1 MKSLFTMAVA
11 VAMSGSSVGA
21 FVLNSTKSGLATT
34 TSTSDDGLY
43 WIQTVPNPPEDTTAI
58 LQAAASM
65 YDDASAIPSQEP
77 TSIYQTPD
85 CGSSTEVCPACHNDE
100 ITSPSGEKYS
110 VACSAYLLSADSYEV
125 TNDESVNTTRLC
137 LEACDRFES
146 CLGATYSEQ
155 GDCILATGEMEGFA
169 AAEGGIEKV
178 ALVKRSSVR
187 STTSLPASVSA
198 QATSYSLLKP
208 TTVYN
213 KTTPTSSKAAAAAPT
228 ASTCNFDEVS
238 CPECH
243 EEVVTDANNQTY
255 KIFCDNRLYSDDSFA
270 VQRSISP
277 EGCLMECDEYTW
289 CDGATFWPE
298 PQGNC
303 QLARGENVFPVERDG
318 YTAFLPVATL
328 LSSIAPAT
336 SPSRYPTN
344 NGYTPVASTTRPS
357 TFQTLTSSNSAAAIT
372 SACDQI
378 APTCPEC
385 DGSVITDEAGQ
396 VYTVRC
402 NVEPVC
408 DDIVEAGWASQ
419 QDCMTDCDRN
429 PVCFA
434 ALWEGGRCDLCAR
447 ALQVLIPTGDYPE
460 AVILLP
466 DQVDNST
473 SGSSLSDSDINEHTM
488 SAWHSTASPS
498 DPTPS
503 TTPPPQIQPPRYGN
517 ENENGLSCPN
527 ADGDVYH
534 DDTNNRNFNVQC
546 DTGFGAATERFIA
559 ADSFEACVAECSLD
573 CGAVR
578 YGPSSSCGLY
588 TDLSVISSVTGWT
601 AGVLIMYPQ
610 ATYLAA
616 ATATRT
622 TTSEGDDV
630 AVTSVAG
637 EEEFS
642 ASILP
647 AGVPTSAAAWTSAVG
662 GEVEHV
668 PITATVSYA

>member
-1 MKSLFTMAVA
+1 MKSLFTMLVA
-11 VAMSGSSVGA
+11 VAMSVSSTGA
-21 FVLNSTKSGLATT
+21 FVLNSTKSGLATP

-58 LQAAASM
+58 LQAAASRS
-65 YDDASAIPSQEP
+65 DDASARPSQD
-77 TSIYQTPD
+77 SSSVDQFPD

-100 ITSPSGEKYS
+100 ITSPSGEQYS
-110 VACSAYLLSADSYEV
+110 VTCSAYLLSTDSYEV
-125 TNDESVNTTRLC
+125 TNDEAVNTTRLC
-137 LEACDRFES
+137 LEACDRFDS
-146 CLGATYSEQ
+146 CLGATYSEH
-155 GDCILATGEMEGFA
+155 GDCVLATGEIEGFA
-169 AAEGGIEKV
+169 AAEGGIERV
-178 ALVKRSSVR
+178 ALVKRSSAR

-198 QATSYSLLKP
+198 QATSYSLIKP

-213 KTTPTSSKAAAAAPT
+213 KTAPTGSTFAAATSS
-228 ASTCNFDEVS
+228 ASTCNLDEVS

-243 EEVVTDANNQTY
+243 EEVITDTNNQTY

-277 EGCLMECDEYTW
+277 EGCLIECDEYTW

-344 NGYTPVASTTRPS
+344 NGYMPLASTTWLS
-357 TFQTLTSSNSAAAIT
+357 TLQMFTSSSPAPAIT
-372 SACDQI
+372 STCDRV

-385 DGSVITDEAGQ
+385 DGSVVTDQAGQ

-402 NVEPVC
+402 NVEAVC

-419 QDCMTDCDRN
+419 QDCMDDCDRD

-434 ALWEGGRCDLCAR
+434 ALWEGGHCDLCAR
-447 ALQVLIPTGDYPE
+447 ALQNLIPTGDYPE
-460 AVILLP
+460 AVVLLP
-466 DQVDNST
+466 DQVANGTSSSNS
-473 SGSSLSDSDINEHTM
+473 SDSDTNEHTM
-488 SAWHSTASPS
+488 SAWHSTAAPPS
-498 DPTPS
+498 VTPT
-503 TTPPPQIQPPRYGN
+503 PQIQPPRYGN
-517 ENENGLSCPN
+517 GHGLSCLN
-527 ADGDVYH
+527 ADGSLYQADS
-534 DDTNNRNFNVQC
+534 TNRKFNIQC

-559 ADSFEACVAECSLD
+559 ADSFEDCAAECTLD

-588 TDLSVISSVTGWT
+588 TGLSVISSVTGWT

-616 ATATRT
+616 T
-622 TTSEGDDV
+622 TTASEGVV
-630 AVTSVAG
+630 AMTSAVADG
-637 EEEFS
+637 EGPV
-642 ASILP
+642 SILP
-647 AGVPTSAAAWTSAVG
+647 AG
-662 GEVEHV
+662 VEHV

>member
-1 MKSLFTMAVA
+1 MKSFFTMAVA
-11 VAMSGSSVGA
+11 VAMSASSVGA
-21 FVLNSTKSGLATT
+21 FVLNSTKTGRATT
-34 TSTSDDGLY
+34 TSVSDDGLY

-65 YDDASAIPSQEP
+65 SDDASAIPSQEP
-77 TSIYQTPD
+77 SSVYQTPD

-110 VACSAYLLSADSYEV
+110 VTCSTYLISSDSYEV

-155 GDCILATGEMEGFA
+155 GDCILATGEIEGFA

-187 STTSLPASVSA
+187 STTSSPASVSA
-198 QATSYSLLKP
+198 QATNYSLLKP
-208 TTVYN
+208 TTIYN
-213 KTTPTSSKAAAAAPT
+213 KTAPTGSTAAVAAST

-344 NGYTPVASTTRPS
+344 NGYTPVTSTTRPS
-357 TFQTLTSSNSAAAIT
+357 TFQTLASSSLAAAIT
-372 SACDQI
+372 STCDQI

-402 NVEPVC
+402 NVEAVC
-408 DDIVEAGWASQ
+408 DDFVEAGWASQ
-419 QDCMTDCDRN
+419 QDCMNDCDRN

-447 ALQVLIPTGDYPE
+447 ALQALIPTGDYPE

-473 SGSSLSDSDINEHTM
+473 SGSHASESDVNERTM
-488 SAWHSTASPS
+488 SAWHFTASPS

-503 TTPPPQIQPPRYGN
+503 TSPPPQIQPPRY
-517 ENENGLSCPN
+517 ESGLSCPN
-527 ADGDVYH
+527 ADGKLHH

-546 DTGFGAATERFIA
+546 DMGFGAATERFIS
-559 ADSFEACVAECSLD
+559 ADSFEDCAAECSLD

-578 YGPSSSCGLY
+578 YGPRSSCGLY

-601 AGVLIMYPQ
+601 AGTLIMYPQ
-610 ATYLAA
+610 ETYLAA
-616 ATATRT
+616 PAT
-622 TTSEGDDV
+622 TTTTAEGDV
-630 AVTSVAG
+630 AVTSVADEG
-637 EEEFS
+637 EFS
-642 ASILP
+642 VSILP
-647 AGVPTSAAAWTSAVG
+647 AGLPTSAAALTSAAS

>member
-11 VAMSGSSVGA
+11 LAVSASSVGA
-21 FVLNSTKSGLATT
+21 FVLNSTKTGLVTT

-58 LQAAASM
+58 LQAAASVS
-65 YDDASAIPSQEP
+65 DDSNAIPTQEP
-77 TSIYQTPD
+77 SIIYQTPD
-85 CGSSTEVCPACHNDE
+85 CGSSMEVCPACHKDE

-110 VACSAYLLSADSYEV
+110 VTCSAYLLSADSYEV
-125 TNDESVNTTRLC
+125 TNDEAVNTTRLC
-137 LEACDRFES
+137 LEACDRLES

-155 GDCILATGEMEGFA
+155 GDCILATGEIEGFA

-178 ALVKRSSVR
+178 ALVKRSSAR
-187 STTSLPASVSA
+187 LTTSLPASISA
-198 QATSYSLLKP
+198 QITSYSLLQP

-213 KTTPTSSKAAAAAPT
+213 KTAPTGLTAAVAAPT
-228 ASTCNFDEVS
+228 ASTCDFDEVS

-357 TFQTLTSSNSAAAIT
+357 TFQTLTSSSSCAAMT
-372 SACDQI
+372 STCDQI

-419 QDCMTDCDRN
+419 QDCMADCDRD

-434 ALWEGGRCDLCAR
+434 ALWEGDRCDLCAR
-447 ALQVLIPTGDYPE
+447 ALQNLIPTGDYPE

-473 SGSSLSDSDINEHTM
+473 SSSNPSGSDVNEHTL
-488 SAWHSTASPS
+488 SAWHSTASPF
-498 DPTPS
+498 DPTRS
-503 TTPPPQIQPPRYGN
+503 TKPAPQIPLPRPGN
-517 ENENGLSCPN
+517 EDRLSCPN
-527 ADGDVYH
+527 ADGNVYH
-534 DDTNNRNFNVQC
+534 DYTNNRNFNVQC

-559 ADSFEACVAECSLD
+559 ADSFEACAAECSLD

-616 ATATRT
+616 AATRT
-622 TTSEGDDV
+622 SDGGGG
-630 AVTSVAG
+630 AVTSVVARG

-642 ASILP
+642 VSILP
-647 AGVPTSAAAWTSAVG
+647 AGVPTSAAALTSAVG

>member
-1 MKSLFTMAVA
+1 MKSFFTMAVA
-11 VAMSGSSVGA
+11 VAMSASSVGA
-21 FVLNSTKSGLATT
+21 FVLNSTKTGLAKT

-43 WIQTVPNPPEDTTAI
+43 WIQTLPNPPEDTTAI
-58 LQAAASM
+58 LQAAASLS
-65 YDDASAIPSQEP
+65 DDASAIPSQVLSSTYP
-77 TSIYQTPD
+77 TPD

-110 VACSAYLLSADSYEV
+110 VTCSAYLLSADSYEV

-146 CLGATYSEQ
+146 CVGATYSEQ
-155 GDCILATGEMEGFA
+155 GDCILATCEIEGFA
-169 AAEGGIEKV
+169 AAEGGIKKV
-178 ALVKRSSVR
+178 ALVKRSSVT
-187 STTSLPASVSA
+187 STTSLPPSVSA
-198 QATSYSLLKP
+198 QATSYSLLQP

-213 KTTPTSSKAAAAAPT
+213 KTAPTGSKAAVAAPT

-303 QLARGENVFPVERDG
+303 QLARGENVFPVKRDG

-344 NGYTPVASTTRPS
+344 NGYTPGVFTTRPS
-357 TFQTLTSSNSAAAIT
+357 TLRTLTSSTSAAAIT
-372 SACDQI
+372 STCDRV

-419 QDCMTDCDRN
+419 QDCMADCDRN

-447 ALQVLIPTGDYPE
+447 ALQSLIPTGDYPE

-473 SGSSLSDSDINEHTM
+473 SGSNPSDSDINERTM
-488 SAWHSTASPS
+488 SAWHSAASPS

-517 ENENGLSCPN
+517 ENALSCPN
-527 ADGDVYH
+527 ADENLYH

-559 ADSFEACVAECSLD
+559 ADSFEACAAECSPD

-588 TDLSVISSVTGWT
+588 TDISVISSVTGWT

-610 ATYLAA
+610 ETYLVAA
-616 ATATRT
+616 ATKT

-642 ASILP
+642 VSILP
-647 AGVPTSAAAWTSAVG
+647 AGVPTSAAALTSAVG
-662 GEVEHV
+662 GEVGHV
-668 PITATVSYA
+668 PITATVSYT

>member
-1 MKSLFTMAVA
+1 MKSLFTMSVA
-11 VAMSGSSVGA
+11 VAMSVSSTGA
-21 FVLNSTKSGLATT
+21 FVLNSTESGLATS

-58 LQAAASM
+58 LQAAASRS
-65 YDDASAIPSQEP
+65 DDASAAPTQE
-77 TSIYQTPD
+77 SSSVDQSLD
-85 CGSSTEVCPACHNDE
+85 CGSSTEVCPTCHNDE
-100 ITSPSGEKYS
+100 IISPSGEKYS
-110 VACSAYLLSADSYEV
+110 VTCSAYLLSTDSYEV
-125 TNDESVNTTRLC
+125 TNDEAVNTTRLC
-137 LEACDRFES
+137 LEACDRFDS
-146 CLGATYSEQ
+146 CLGATYSER
-155 GDCILATGEMEGFA
+155 GDCILATGEIEGFA
-169 AAEGGIEKV
+169 AAEGGIERV
-178 ALVKRSSVR
+178 ALVKRSSAR
-187 STTSLPASVSA
+187 STTSLPAIVSA
-198 QATSYSLLKP
+198 QATSYSLIKP

-213 KTTPTSSKAAAAAPT
+213 KTLPAVSTVAAATSS
-228 ASTCNFDEVS
+228 ASTCNLDEVS

-243 EEVVTDANNQTY
+243 EEVITDTNNQTY

-277 EGCLMECDEYTW
+277 EGCLIECDEYTW

-344 NGYTPVASTTRPS
+344 NGYTPVVSTTRPS
-357 TFQTLTSSNSAAAIT
+357 TFQTLTSSSSADAIT
-372 SACDQI
+372 STCDRV

-385 DGSVITDEAGQ
+385 DGTVVKDEAGQ
-396 VYTVRC
+396 VYT
-402 NVEPVC
+402 
-408 DDIVEAGWASQ
+408 
-419 QDCMTDCDRN
+419 QDCMDDCDRD

-434 ALWEGGRCDLCAR
+434 ALWEGGNCDLCAR
-447 ALQVLIPTGDYPE
+447 ALQNLIPTGDYPE
-460 AVILLP
+460 AVVLLP
-466 DQVDNST
+466 DQVANGTSSPNS
-473 SGSSLSDSDINEHTM
+473 SDSDVNERTM
-488 SAWHSTASPS
+488 SAWHSTAP
-498 DPTPS
+498 PPS

-517 ENENGLSCPN
+517 ENANGLSCPN
-527 ADGDVYH
+527 ADGSLYQADS
-534 DDTNNRNFNVQC
+534 TNRKFTVQC

-559 ADSFEACVAECSLD
+559 ADSFEDCAAECTLD

-616 ATATRT
+616 TR
-622 TTSEGDDV
+622 TSEGGV
-630 AVTSVAG
+630 AVTSAVADG
-637 EEEFS
+637 EGPV
-642 ASILP
+642 SILP
-647 AGVPTSAAAWTSAVG
+647 AGVHSSAVAVSNAAS

>member
-1 MKSLFTMAVA
+1 MKSLFTMLVA
-11 VAMSGSSVGA
+11 VAMSVSSTGA
-21 FVLNSTKSGLATT
+21 FVLNSTKSGLATP

-58 LQAAASM
+58 LQAAASRS
-65 YDDASAIPSQEP
+65 DDASARHSQD
-77 TSIYQTPD
+77 SSSVDQFPD

-100 ITSPSGEKYS
+100 ITSPSGEQYS
-110 VACSAYLLSADSYEV
+110 VTCSAYLLSTDSYEV
-125 TNDESVNTTRLC
+125 TNDEAVNTTRLC
-137 LEACDRFES
+137 LEACDRFDS
-146 CLGATYSEQ
+146 CLGATYSEH
-155 GDCILATGEMEGFA
+155 GDCVLATGEIEGFA
-169 AAEGGIEKV
+169 TAEGGIERV
-178 ALVKRSSVR
+178 ALVKRSSAR

-198 QATSYSLLKP
+198 QATSYSPIKP

-213 KTTPTSSKAAAAAPT
+213 KTAPTGSTVAAATSS
-228 ASTCNFDEVS
+228 ASTCNLDEVS

-243 EEVVTDANNQTY
+243 EEVITDANNQTY

-277 EGCLMECDEYTW
+277 EGCLIECDEYTW

-357 TFQTLTSSNSAAAIT
+357 TFQTLTSSSSAAAIAST
-372 SACDQI
+372 CDRV

-385 DGSVITDEAGQ
+385 DGSVVTDEAGQ

-402 NVEPVC
+402 NVEAVC

-419 QDCMTDCDRN
+419 QDCMDDCDRD

-434 ALWEGGRCDLCAR
+434 ALWEGGHCDLCAR
-447 ALQVLIPTGDYPE
+447 ALQNLIPTGDYPE
-460 AVILLP
+460 AVVLLP
-466 DQVDNST
+466 DQVANGTSSPNS
-473 SGSSLSDSDINEHTM
+473 SDSDTNEHPM
-488 SAWHSTASPS
+488 SAWHSTAP
-498 DPTPS
+498 PPS
-503 TTPPPQIQPPRYGN
+503 TTPLAQIQPPRYGN
-517 ENENGLSCPN
+517 ENANGLSCPN
-527 ADGDVYH
+527 ADGSLYQADAT
-534 DDTNNRNFNVQC
+534 DRKFNIQC

-559 ADSFEACVAECSLD
+559 ADSFEDCAAECTLD

-616 ATATRT
+616 T
-622 TTSEGDDV
+622 TTASEGVVTMTSAV
-630 AVTSVAG
+630 ADEKESVP
-637 EEEFS
+637 
-642 ASILP
+642 ILP
-647 AGVPTSAAAWTSAVG
+647 AG
-662 GEVEHV
+662 VEHV

>member
-1 MKSLFTMAVA
+1 MKSFFTMAVA
-11 VAMSGSSVGA
+11 VAMSASSVGA
-21 FVLNSTKSGLATT
+21 FVLNSTKTRRAIT

-65 YDDASAIPSQEP
+65 SDDASAIPSQEP
-77 TSIYQTPD
+77 SSVYQTPD
-85 CGSSTEVCPACHNDE
+85 CGSSTEVCPACHKDE
-100 ITSPSGEKYS
+100 IASPSGEKYS
-110 VACSAYLLSADSYEV
+110 VTCSAYLISSDSYEV

-155 GDCILATGEMEGFA
+155 GDCILATGEIEGFA
-169 AAEGGIEKV
+169 ADGGGIEKV
-178 ALVKRSSVR
+178 ALVKRSSVA
-187 STTSLPASVSA
+187 STTSSPASVSA
-198 QATSYSLLKP
+198 QATDYSLLKP
-208 TTVYN
+208 TTIYN
-213 KTTPTSSKAAAAAPT
+213 KTAPTGSTAAVAAPR
-228 ASTCNFDEVS
+228 ASTCNLDEVS

-243 EEVVTDANNQTY
+243 EEVVADANNQTY

-303 QLARGENVFPVERDG
+303 QLARGENVFPVESDG

-328 LSSIAPAT
+328 LSSMAPAT

-344 NGYTPVASTTRPS
+344 NGYTPITSTTRPS
-357 TFQTLTSSNSAAAIT
+357 TFQTLTSSSPAAAIT
-372 SACDQI
+372 STCDQI

-402 NVEPVC
+402 NVEPEC
-408 DDIVEAGWASQ
+408 DDFVEAGWASQ
-419 QDCMTDCDRN
+419 QDCMNDCDRN

-434 ALWEGGRCDLCAR
+434 ALWEGGRCDLCTR
-447 ALQVLIPTGDYPE
+447 ALQALIPTGDYPE

-473 SGSSLSDSDINEHTM
+473 SGSNASESDVNERTM

-503 TTPPPQIQPPRYGN
+503 TTPPPQIQPPRY
-517 ENENGLSCPN
+517 ESGLSCPN
-527 ADGDVYH
+527 ADGKLHH

-546 DTGFGAATERFIA
+546 DTGFGAATERFIS
-559 ADSFEACVAECSLD
+559 ADSFEDCAAECSLD

-578 YGPSSSCGLY
+578 YGPRSSCGLY

-601 AGVLIMYPQ
+601 AGILIMYPQ
-610 ATYLAA
+610 ETYLAA
-616 ATATRT
+616 PAT
-622 TTSEGDDV
+622 TTTTTAEGDV
-630 AVTSVAG
+630 AVTSVAD

-642 ASILP
+642 VSILP
-647 AGVPTSAAAWTSAVG
+647 AGLPTGAAALTSAAS

-668 PITATVSYA
+668 PITATISYA

>member
-1 MKSLFTMAVA
+1 MKSLFTFAMAA
-11 VAMSGSSVGA
+11 AMSSSSIEA
-21 FVLNSTKSGLATT
+21 LVLNST

-43 WIQTVPNPPEDTTAI
+43 WIQTVPNPPEGTTAI
-58 LQAAASM
+58 LQAAATMS
-65 YDDASAIPSQEP
+65 DDAGATTSQGPS
-77 TSIYQTPD
+77 SIDQSPD

-100 ITSPSGEKYS
+100 IISPSGEKYS
-110 VACSAYLLSADSYEV
+110 VTCSAYLLSADSYEV

-137 LEACDRFES
+137 LEACDRFEP

-155 GDCILATGEMEGFA
+155 GDCILATGEIEGFA

-198 QATSYSLLKP
+198 QTTSYSLLKP
-208 TTVYN
+208 ITVYN
-213 KTTPTSSKAAAAAPT
+213 KTAPAGSTAAAAFPR
-228 ASTCNFDEVS
+228 ASTCDLDEIS

-243 EEVVTDANNQTY
+243 EEVITDANNQTY

-344 NGYTPVASTTRPS
+344 NGYTPVVSTTRPS
-357 TFQTLTSSNSAAAIT
+357 TFQTLTSFASAAAVT
-372 SACDQI
+372 SMCDRV

-385 DGSVITDEAGQ
+385 GGSVITDEAGLA
-396 VYTVRC
+396 YTVRC

-419 QDCMTDCDRN
+419 QDCMDDCDRD

-447 ALQVLIPTGDYPE
+447 ALQNLIPTGDYPE

-466 DQVDNST
+466 DQVDNGT
-473 SGSSLSDSDINEHTM
+473 SSSSSSDGDVNERTM
-488 SAWHSTASPS
+488 SAWHSSTPPS

-517 ENENGLSCPN
+517 ANGQGLSCPG
-527 ADGDVYH
+527 ADGTLYQ
-534 DDTNNRNFNVQC
+534 DDTNNRKFNVQC

-559 ADSFEACVAECSLD
+559 ADSFEACAAECTLD

-578 YGPSSSCGLY
+578 YGRSSSCGLY
-588 TDLSVISSVTGWT
+588 TGLSVISSVTGWT
-601 AGVLIMYPQ
+601 AGILILYPQ
-610 ATYLAA
+610 ETYLAA
-616 ATATRT
+616 T
-622 TTSEGDDV
+622 TTTTFEGDV
-630 AVTSVAG
+630 AVTSAVAKR
-637 EEEFS
+637 
-642 ASILP
+642 
-647 AGVPTSAAAWTSAVG
+647 
-662 GEVEHV
+662 
-668 PITATVSYA
+668 

>member
-1 MKSLFTMAVA
+1 MKSLFTMSVA
-11 VAMSGSSVGA
+11 VAMSVSSTGA
-21 FVLNSTKSGLATT
+21 FVLNSTESGLATS

-58 LQAAASM
+58 LQAAASRS
-65 YDDASAIPSQEP
+65 DDASAAPTQE
-77 TSIYQTPD
+77 SSSVDQSLD
-85 CGSSTEVCPACHNDE
+85 CGSSTEVCPTCHNDE
-100 ITSPSGEKYS
+100 IISPSGEKYS
-110 VACSAYLLSADSYEV
+110 VTCSAYLLSTDSYEV
-125 TNDESVNTTRLC
+125 TNDEAVNTTRLC
-137 LEACDRFES
+137 LEACDRFDS
-146 CLGATYSEQ
+146 CLGATYSER
-155 GDCILATGEMEGFA
+155 GDCILATGEIEGFA
-169 AAEGGIEKV
+169 AAEGGIERV
-178 ALVKRSSVR
+178 ALVKRSSAR
-187 STTSLPASVSA
+187 STTSLPAIVSA
-198 QATSYSLLKP
+198 QATSYSLIKP

-213 KTTPTSSKAAAAAPT
+213 KTLPAVSTVAAATSS
-228 ASTCNFDEVS
+228 ASTCNLDEVS

-243 EEVVTDANNQTY
+243 EEVITDTNNQTY

-277 EGCLMECDEYTW
+277 EGCLIECDEYTW

-344 NGYTPVASTTRPS
+344 NGYTPVVSTTRPS
-357 TFQTLTSSNSAAAIT
+357 TFQTLTSSSSADAIT
-372 SACDQI
+372 STCDRV

-385 DGSVITDEAGQ
+385 DGTVVKDEAGQ

-402 NVEPVC
+402 NVEAVC

-419 QDCMTDCDRN
+419 QDCMDDCDRD

-434 ALWEGGRCDLCAR
+434 ALWEGGNCDLCAR
-447 ALQVLIPTGDYPE
+447 ALQNLIPTGDYPE
-460 AVILLP
+460 AVVLLP
-466 DQVDNST
+466 DQVANGTSSPNS
-473 SGSSLSDSDINEHTM
+473 SDSDVNERTM
-488 SAWHSTASPS
+488 SAWHSTAHP
-498 DPTPS
+498 PS

-517 ENENGLSCPN
+517 ENANGLSCPN
-527 ADGDVYH
+527 ADGSLYQADS
-534 DDTNNRNFNVQC
+534 TNRKFTVQC

-559 ADSFEACVAECSLD
+559 ADSFEDCAAECTLD

-616 ATATRT
+616 TR
-622 TTSEGDDV
+622 TSEGGV
-630 AVTSVAG
+630 AVTSAVADG
-637 EEEFS
+637 EGPV
-642 ASILP
+642 SILP
-647 AGVPTSAAAWTSAVG
+647 AGVHSSAVAVSNAAS

>member
-11 VAMSGSSVGA
+11 VAMSASSIEGI
-21 FVLNSTKSGLATT
+21 VLNSTKTGLATT

-58 LQAAASM
+58 LQAAASIS
-65 YDDASAIPSQEP
+65 DDASAKPSQEP
-77 TSIYQTPD
+77 SSIDQSSD
-85 CGSSTEVCPACHNDE
+85 CGSSTDVCPACHNDE
-100 ITSPSGEKYS
+100 ITSPSGERYS
-110 VACSAYLLSADSYEV
+110 VTCSAYLLSTDSYEV
-125 TNDESVNTTRLC
+125 TNDEAANTTRLC
-137 LEACDRFES
+137 LEACDRFEP

-155 GDCILATGEMEGFA
+155 GDCTLATGEIEGFA

-178 ALVKRSSVR
+178 ALVKRSFVR

-213 KTTPTSSKAAAAAPT
+213 KTAPAGSTAAAATPR
-228 ASTCNFDEVS
+228 ASTCDLDEIS

-243 EEVVTDANNQTY
+243 EEILTDANNQTY

-277 EGCLMECDEYTW
+277 EGCLIECDEYTW

-357 TFQTLTSSNSAAAIT
+357 TFQTLTSSSSAAAIT
-372 SACDQI
+372 STCDQI
-378 APTCPEC
+378 APTCPDC
-385 DGSVITDEAGQ
+385 DGSVITDEAGL

-402 NVEPVC
+402 NVEAVC

-419 QDCMTDCDRN
+419 QDCMDDCDRD

-434 ALWEGGRCDLCAR
+434 ALWEGGHCDLCAR
-447 ALQVLIPTGDYPE
+447 ALQNLIPTGDYPG
-460 AVILLP
+460 AVVLLP
-466 DQVDNST
+466 DQVDNGTST
-473 SGSSLSDSDINEHTM
+473 ANSPDSVINERTM
-488 SAWHSTASPS
+488 SAWHSTAPPPS
-498 DPTPS
+498 V
-503 TTPPPQIQPPRYGN
+503 TPPPQIQPPRYGN
-517 ENENGLSCPN
+517 GNGQGLSCPD
-527 ADGDVYH
+527 ADGTLYQADP
-534 DDTNNRNFNVQC
+534 TNRRFNIQC
-546 DTGFGAATERFIA
+546 DTGFGAATERFLSA
-559 ADSFEACVAECSLD
+559 HSFEACAAECTLD

-578 YGPSSSCGLY
+578 FGPSSSCGLY
-588 TDLSVISSVTGWT
+588 TDLSVVSSVTGWT
-601 AGVLIMYPQ
+601 AGVLIWYPQ
-610 ATYLAA
+610 ETYLAA
-616 ATATRT
+616 T
-622 TTSEGDDV
+622 TTTFEGDV
-630 AVTSVAG
+630 AVTSAVAG
-637 EEEFS
+637 GDE
-642 ASILP
+642 AVSILP
-647 AGVPTSAAAWTSAVG
+647 AGLPTSAAAWTSAASE
-662 GEVEHV
+662 EVEHV

>member
-1 MKSLFTMAVA
+1 MKSFSTVAVV
-11 VAMSGSSVGA
+11 VAMSASSVGA
-21 FVLNSTKSGLATT
+21 FVLNSTKTGLATT

-65 YDDASAIPSQEP
+65 SDDANALPSQEP
-77 TSIYQTPD
+77 SSIYQTSD

-100 ITSPSGEKYS
+100 ITSPFGEKYS
-110 VACSAYLLSADSYEV
+110 VTCSTYLLSADSYEV

-146 CLGATYSEQ
+146 CLGATYSED
-155 GDCILATGEMEGFA
+155 GDCILATGEIEGFA

-178 ALVKRSSVR
+178 ALVKRFSIR

-198 QATSYSLLKP
+198 QATGYSLLKP

-213 KTTPTSSKAAAAAPT
+213 KTAPTGSTASVAAPT
-228 ASTCNFDEVS
+228 SSTCNFDEVS

-344 NGYTPVASTTRPS
+344 NGYTPIASTTRPS
-357 TFQTLTSSNSAAAIT
+357 TFQTLTSSTSAAAIT
-372 SACDQI
+372 SACDRV

-385 DGSVITDEAGQ
+385 DGSVIADEAGQ

-408 DDIVEAGWASQ
+408 DDFVEAGLASQ
-419 QDCMTDCDRN
+419 QDCMDDCDRD

-434 ALWEGGRCDLCAR
+434 ALWEGGRCDLCTR
-447 ALQVLIPTGDYPE
+447 ALQALIPTGDYPE

-466 DQVDNST
+466 DQVDNGT
-473 SGSSLSDSDINEHTM
+473 SSFTLSDSDVNERTM
-488 SAWHSTASPS
+488 SAWHSTASAP
-498 DPTPS
+498 DTIPS
-503 TTPPPQIQPPRYGN
+503 TTPPPQTKPPSPGN
-517 ENENGLSCPN
+517 GNGNALSCPN
-527 ADGDVYH
+527 ADGKLYH
-534 DDTNNRNFNVQC
+534 ADTNNRNFNVQC
-546 DTGFGAATERFIA
+546 DTGFGAAIERFVP
-559 ADSFEACVAECSLD
+559 ADSFEACAAECTLD

-601 AGVLIMYPQ
+601 AGILIMYPQ
-610 ATYLAA
+610 ETYLAA
-616 ATATRT
+616 AATRT
-622 TTSEGDDV
+622 TSMGDV
-630 AVTSVAG
+630 AVTSAAG

-642 ASILP
+642 VSILP
-647 AGVPTSAAAWTSAVG
+647 AGFPTSAAAVTSAAG